1 MTIFWLKIIHIAAVS
16 IWMAGLV
23 SLPGLYVRRSQTGEG
38 EALFGLQRLVRFAYV
53 VLMSPAAFVAVASG
67 TALIFAREISSP
79 WLSAKLVLVAA
90 LVLVHT
96 LSGLVIIRLFDEGE
110 AYPAWRSLCT
120 TSITV
125 LLILGV
131 LLLVL
136 AKPDFQF
143 SDFLP
148 DTLSEPGALRRLADA
163 LNLWPRP

>member
-1 MTIFWLKIIHIAAVS
+1 VTIFWLKIIHIAAVS

-23 SLPGLYVRRSQTGEG
+23 SLPGLYVQRRQAGEG
-38 EALFGLQRLVRFAYV
+38 EALFRLQRFVRFAYV
-53 VLMSPAAFVAVASG
+53 VLMSPAAFVAVGSG
-67 TALIFAREISSP
+67 TALIFAREIWSP
-79 WLSAKLVLVAA
+79 WLSAKVALVAA

-96 LSGLVIIRLFDEGE
+96 LSGLVIIRLFDEGG
-110 AYPAWRSLCT
+110 AYPVWRFLCA

-143 SDFLP
+143 SGLLP
-148 DTLSEPGALRRLADA
+148 DVVSEPGALRRLVDA
-163 LNLWPRP
+163 LNPWPRP